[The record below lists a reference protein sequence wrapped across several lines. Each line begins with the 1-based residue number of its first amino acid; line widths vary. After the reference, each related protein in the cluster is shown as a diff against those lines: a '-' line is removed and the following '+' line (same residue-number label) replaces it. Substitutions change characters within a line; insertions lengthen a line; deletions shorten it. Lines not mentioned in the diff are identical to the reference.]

1 MQFCDV
7 PYRVSYRNVKYP
19 RLEFITG
26 ELLLILPHGYEP
38 EILLRKHKRW
48 ILNKSRL
55 LQECLEES
63 SKIELVER
71 TEDELKA
78 LVYEFAQEA
87 SFKFKIQ
94 DSKFKIQDLKFKIRF
109 KRMRTKWASCSKK
122 GNLTINSLMK
132 YLPVHLIRYVVFHE
146 MAHLVEKRH
155 NKRFWRL
162 LSNIFSNFD
171 EMEREL
177 LICWFRISNL
187 SLLSDKPSKS
197 L

>member
-1 MQFCDV
+1 V
-7 PYRVSYRNVKYP
+7 PYRVSYRDVKYP

-55 LQECLEES
+55 LKECLEES
-63 SKIELVER
+63 LKIELVER

-78 LVYEFAQEA
+78 LVNIFAQEA
-87 SFKFKIQ
+87 GLRFKIQSSRFKIQSSKFKIQ
-94 DSKFKIQDLKFKIRF
+94 DSRF
-109 KRMRTKWASCSKK
+109 KMRFRRMRTKWASCSRK
-122 GNLTINSLMK
+122 GTFTFNTLMK
-132 YLPVHLIRYVVFHE
+132 YLPEHLVRYVVFHE

-155 NKRFWRL
+155 NEKFWRL
-162 LSNIFSNFD
+162 LSKVFSNFE

-177 LICWFRISNL
+177 LIYWFGIM
-187 SLLSDKPSKS
+187 KIM
-197 L
+197 